1 MNRFDSMTKEQYRA
15 AKDGFFLQYN
25 PPASKPVETMDLV
38 MRQENALAI
47 IKGDRK
53 MEFRQINDDN
63 FNMLN
68 DEETYTWMMDHRKD
82 EKMDTE
88 AMYEFLCSVRPVM
101 TLHFHDEE
109 NSWFLDVECT
119 KNDLT
124 YVFPKEVEY
133 LQKRFGCH
141 ELDGILEDF
150 EKRNDPMRP
159 AFFYFALGK
168 VLDTNLAS

>member
-1 MNRFDSMTKEQYRA
+1 
-15 AKDGFFLQYN
+15 
-25 PPASKPVETMDLV
+25 
-38 MRQENALAI
+38 
-47 IKGDRK
+47 

-101 TLHFHDEE
+101 TIHFHNEE

-124 YVFPKEVEY
+124 CVFPKEVEY
-133 LQKRFGCH
+133 LQKRLQENHPGVAVPMAGQ
-141 ELDGILEDF
+141 ELSDTMDRRRLHMGF
-150 EKRNDPMRP
+150 RRTRP
-159 AFFYFALGK
+159 Y
-168 VLDTNLAS
+168 D

>member
-1 MNRFDSMTKEQYRA
+1 MTKEQYRA

-88 AMYEFLCSVRPVM
+88 AI
-101 TLHFHDEE
+101 
-109 NSWFLDVECT
+109 
-119 KNDLT
+119 
-124 YVFPKEVEY
+124 VFPKEVEY

-159 AFFYFALGK
+159 AFFYFALGR

>member
-1 MNRFDSMTKEQYRA
+1 MNKFDSMTKEQYCA

-88 AMYEFLCSVRPVM
+88 AMYEFLCSVPLPRRGKLMVPGCGMHQERPHLRVPQGSGIPPK
-101 TLHFHDEE
+101 TLRM
-109 NSWFLDVECT
+109 
-119 KNDLT
+119 
-124 YVFPKEVEY
+124 P
-133 LQKRFGCH
+133 
-141 ELDGILEDF
+141 
-150 EKRNDPMRP
+150 
-159 AFFYFALGK
+159 
-168 VLDTNLAS
+168 